1 MRTLK
6 EITDELKAQWMTNP
20 MLKELYGIEDGEEFG
35 DHFGK
40 ASIEGLLI
48 YIAAYCTYALERIFG
63 TVQDEIEELINRQSP
78 GRPEWYAR
86 KLLEYIHNVPLDEY
100 GEFVTDGMEESEI
113 EKRRI
118 IKHAV
123 AIDAD
128 TGVLV
133 LKIAGD
139 KDGRPCPVSPS
150 PALPSGEGVEA
161 LILHYIERIK
171 YAGVKTQL
179 INQPGDVYNAN
190 LTIWYDALL
199 EKDSVDK
206 ECREAVRQYLCNLPF
221 NGEYSHTALI
231 DALQEVKG
239 VDIVEVRKCEAVR
252 HSDGQVNEIDG
263 LYVPYAGYL
272 IPGEIAITYME
283 H

>member
-6 EITDELKAQWMTNP
+6 EITDELKAQFMTNP

-40 ASIEGLLI
+40 VSIEGLLI
-48 YIAAYCTYALERIFG
+48 YIAAYCTYVLERIFG

-133 LKIAGD
+133 LKVAGD
-139 KDGRPCPVSPS
+139 KDGRPCQIEDCEYPNC
-150 PALPSGEGVEA
+150 EA
-161 LILHYIERIK
+161 LIQHYIDRIK
-171 YAGVKTQL
+171 YAGVRTQL
-179 INQPGDVYNAN
+179 INQPGDIYNASIS
-190 LTIWYDALL
+190 IWYDALMHKGNVD
-199 EKDSVDK
+199 EK
-206 ECREAVRQYLCNLPF
+206 CTEAIRQYLCNLPF

-231 DALQEVKG
+231 DALQRVKG
-239 VDIVEVRKCEAVR
+239 VDIVEVRHCEAVR
-252 HSDGQVNEIDG
+252 QADGRTEEIAD
-263 LYVPYAGYL
+263 LYEPYAGYL
-272 IPGEIAITYME
+272 IPGEIEITYME